1 MSETITE
8 DELIKKTLSFA
19 KTIAM
24 VGVSSIKKE
33 ESTNIKR
40 RPSIIVMKYL
50 QEFGYKVIPV
60 NPFSVG
66 KKIYGETIV
75 AKLEDI
81 NIPIDIVDVFRPSKE
96 TPMIAEESARIG
108 AKVFW
113 LQYGIQN
120 EEAKKIANSKN
131 IIYIANKCIK
141 QEYQRLFL
149 KVNPVF
155 PALKNNSNQ
164 TCFEKITP

>member
-1 MSETITE
+1 MGRIVE
-8 DELIKKTLSFA
+8 DELIKKNLSSS
-19 KTIAM
+19 KIVAM

-50 QEFGYKVIPV
+50 QEFGYRVIPV
-60 NPFSVG
+60 NPFSEG
-66 KKIYGETIV
+66 KKIYGETFV

-81 NIPIDIVDVFRPSKE
+81 NLPVDIVDIFRPSKE
-96 TPMIAEESARIG
+96 AVEFAKQTVKIQ

-113 LQYGIQN
+113 LQYGIEN
-120 EEAKKIANSKN
+120 VEAKKIVEEKN
-131 IIYIANKCIK
+131 ITYISNKCIK

-149 KVNPVF
+149 KVSPVF
-155 PALKNNSNQ
+155 PALKR
-164 TCFEKITP
+164 

>member
-1 MSETITE
+1 M
-8 DELIKKTLSFA
+8 DDNLIRENLGSA
-19 KTIAM
+19 KVIAM
-24 VGVSSIKKE
+24 VGVSSIKE
-33 ESTNIKR
+33 EDSKNLKR
-40 RPSIIVMKYL
+40 RPSIIVMQYL

-60 NPFSVG
+60 NPFSAG
-66 KKIYGETIV
+66 KKIYGETVV

-81 NIPIDIVDVFRPSKE
+81 TVPIDIVDIFRPSKE
-96 TPMIAEESARIG
+96 APDFAKQTIKVG

-120 EEAKKIANSKN
+120 EEAKKIVESKN
-131 IIYIANKCIK
+131 IVYISNKCIK

-155 PALKNNSNQ
+155 PALKN
-164 TCFEKITP
+164 

>member
-1 MSETITE
+1 MFK
-8 DELIKKTLSFA
+8 DELIKKTLETS

-33 ESTNIKR
+33 VSTNIRR
-40 RPSIIVMKYL
+40 RPSTIVMKYM
-50 QEFGYKVIPV
+50 QEFGYRVIPV

-66 KKIYGETIV
+66 ESVNGEIIV
-75 AKLEDI
+75 AKLNDI
-81 NIPIDIVDVFRPSKE
+81 KMPIDIVDVFRPSKE
-96 TPMIAEESARIG
+96 TPKIAKDAAEVG
-108 AKVFW
+108 AKVLW
-113 LQYGIQN
+113 LQYGIEN
-120 EEAKKIANSKN
+120 KEAQDITKSAK

-155 PALKNNSNQ
+155 PALKN
-164 TCFEKITP
+164 

>member
-1 MSETITE
+1 MAE
-8 DELIKKTLSFA
+8 DELIKKTLETS

-33 ESTNIKR
+33 LSTNIRR
-40 RPSIIVMKYL
+40 RPSTIVMKYM

-60 NPFSVG
+60 NPFSAG
-66 KKIYGETIV
+66 EKLYGETVV
-75 AKLEDI
+75 AKLNDI
-81 NIPIDIVDVFRPSKE
+81 KIPIDIVDVFRPAEEAPK
-96 TPMIAEESARIG
+96 IAEETVRIG

-120 EEAKKIANSKN
+120 EEAKKIVESKK
-131 IIYIANKCIK
+131 ITYFSNKCIK

-155 PALKNNSNQ
+155 PALKN
-164 TCFEKITP
+164 